1 MLRIVVIVLVIWG
14 ATATLISGRYSAS
27 SWISLLIA
35 GLAQGSIYALIALGY
50 SLFYGIMLMINFA
63 HGEVYMAG
71 AFVSYFVA
79 DALEQSGFLAAQPLI
94 TIFILLLTAMAT
106 STVVA
111 LILERVAYR
120 RLQNAP
126 RMISLITAIGAS
138 FFLQYT
144 FRGFFGS
151 GFKAYPEFGTMWG
164 RWTFGSVTIQVV
176 QIVVAVAALLM
187 MAGLYWFVEKTK
199 TGKSILSWRN
209 LIPKIFSSFFLY
221 GTSSPNSC

>member
-1 MLRIVVIVLVIWG
+1 MTSLQKTKRVSWVSIILWVLRVAVITLVIYG
-14 ATATLISGRYSAS
+14 SAVTLSSGKYAPS

-50 SLFYGIMLMINFA
+50 SLVYGIMLMIYFA

-71 AFVSYFVA
+71 AFVSFFVA
-79 DALEQSGFLAAQPLI
+79 DALEQSGFLQAQPLV
-94 TIFILLLTAMAT
+94 TIFILLLSAMAT
-106 STVVA
+106 STLVA

-120 RLQNAP
+120 KLQNAP

-176 QIVVAVAALLM
+176 QVVVAMAAILM
-187 MAGLYWFVEKTK
+187 MGGLYWFVEKTN
-199 TGKSILSWRN
+199 TGK
-209 LIPKIFSSFFLY
+209 
-221 GTSSPNSC
+221 